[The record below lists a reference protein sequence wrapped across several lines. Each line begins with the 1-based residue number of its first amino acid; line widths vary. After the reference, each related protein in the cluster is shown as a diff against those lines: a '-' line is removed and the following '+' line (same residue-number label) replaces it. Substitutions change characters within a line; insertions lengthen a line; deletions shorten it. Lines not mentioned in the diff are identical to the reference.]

1 MTQRRCYLG
10 LCDVRGPDQ
19 AGESGAFRPITPS
32 NLCLPELGLSEF
44 GAPLLSPTSAAPS
57 LGAENS
63 REPYAEDLKRA
74 ERHFRRHGLLRS
86 FKQTVIPAARGGLV
100 NRAKHK
106 QLWPPFQKNDKAVNH
121 RGQRRQWRVPA
132 WRKDDIIPAPEA
144 GAAHPDEEVR
154 QNLHP
159 PPSYRRTAH

>member
-1 MTQRRCYLG
+1 M
-10 LCDVRGPDQ
+10 VRGPDQ

-32 NLCLPELGLSEF
+32 NLWLPELGLSEF

-106 QLWPPFQKNDKAVNH
+106 TALAAVATNASAPFMSTSATLPEVFDPLITQL
-121 RGQRRQWRVPA
+121 
-132 WRKDDIIPAPEA
+132 E
-144 GAAHPDEEVR
+144 
-154 QNLHP
+154 L
-159 PPSYRRTAH
+159 